1 MWSQLDVFDRP
12 LGARVFWR
20 FGLWATAV
28 GGSFAFSGAY
38 GLALD
43 SFSHLVGKRCLFVSP
58 FGQPDLLWRFVGGIM
73 NGFYDFGNLLL
84 VILIVALFSIFGLL
98 PRPAWAPL
106 NNAVVAIAFVLA
118 LLVCGW
124 FAGLHFTFGTTMPF
138 VPGHCAAD

>member
-1 MWSQLDVFDRP
+1 MWSSLDVFDQP
-12 LGARVFWR
+12 LGARAFWK
-20 FGLWATAV
+20 FGLWVTAF

-43 SFSHLVGKRCLFVSP
+43 SFSRLVGKQCLYVSP
-58 FGQPDLLWRFVGGIM
+58 FGQPGLVWRFIGGIM

-84 VILIVALFSIFGLL
+84 VILIVVLFSIFGLL

-106 NNAVVAIAFVLA
+106 AGKPVAIVFVLA

-124 FAGLHFTFGTTMPF
+124 YAGLNHTFASTMPF
-138 VPGHCAAD
+138 VPSRCAA